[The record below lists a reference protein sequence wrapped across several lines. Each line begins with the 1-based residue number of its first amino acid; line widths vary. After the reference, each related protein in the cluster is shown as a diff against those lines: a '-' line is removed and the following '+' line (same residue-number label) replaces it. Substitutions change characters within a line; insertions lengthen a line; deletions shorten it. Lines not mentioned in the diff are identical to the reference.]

1 MKTNWQV
8 KKSEL
13 IRLIVELFVL
23 ILLLLI
29 LIEILF
35 PDAISGINLVVLTA
49 TLIVLVWYAYDTH
62 RIADQ
67 TIEANLRPVIL
78 RSGYIHSW
86 KDIKF
91 EYRDN
96 KIENGK
102 PIQFTIL
109 KNIAKDIQ
117 GYIIIDGYK
126 YRLLFGNE
134 ISKVSEEGSWL
145 SQTWGWMKPET
156 SIYAAFLD
164 KNKEKAK
171 EKNKIYI
178 EYKDIED
185 NTYFTIEDENFCQK
199 SFKT

>member
-1 MKTNWQV
+1 M
-8 KKSEL
+8 
-13 IRLIVELFVL
+13 
-23 ILLLLI
+23 
-29 LIEILF
+29 
-35 PDAISGINLVVLTA
+35 TA

>member
-1 MKTNWQV
+1 MKNNWQV

>member
-86 KDIKF
+86 K
-91 EYRDN
+91 DN